1 MEHYAV
7 LAGFALE
14 TAPQDRGIGAPPPVS
29 GADADRLAAAPRPA
43 PRERVPATARWQ
55 RRVAAALATAAH
67 DGARR
72 RTWSG
77 RAGAAREA

>member
-1 MEHYAV
+1 MEHYAI

-14 TAPQDRGIGAPPPVS
+14 TEPQDRGIGAPPAVS
-29 GADADRLAAAPRPA
+29 GAEADRLAAAPRPE
-43 PRERVPATARWQ
+43 PRERVSAERWQ
-55 RRVAAALATAAH
+55 RRVAAALAEAAR

-77 RAGAAREA
+77 RAGAASEA